1 MSDPSDR
8 AGMTQTLT
16 LRTLVVSAVA
26 LLGCSKTERA
36 ADVGATEVGAA
47 EKARGAA
54 IVAELKRS
62 LVGALQGAL
71 ANGAPTA
78 ITACHEMAPA
88 IAAALARDGVTVG
101 RTTRKPRNP
110 ANAARGW
117 QADALTEIERQRA
130 AHTTNT
136 AYARRLP
143 DGRIGYAEPLIVQE
157 LCLTCHGA
165 NVAPEIKSVLAA
177 RYPDDTALGYA
188 VGDLRG
194 IAWVEL
200 PAR

>member
-8 AGMTQTLT
+8 AGMTQTL
-16 LRTLVVSAVA
+16 RTLTISAVA
-26 LLGCSKTERA
+26 LLGCSKSERA
-36 ADVGATEVGAA
+36 ADVGSADVGAGD
-47 EKARGAA
+47 KARGAA

-71 ANGAPTA
+71 AQGAPSA

-88 IAAALARDGVTVG
+88 IATALARDGVTVG
-101 RTTRKPRNP
+101 RTTRKPRNS

-117 QADALTEIERQRA
+117 QAEALTEIERQVA
-130 AHTTNT
+130 AHTAGAVYT
-136 AYARRLP
+136 RRLP

-177 RYPDDTALGYA
+177 RYPEDTALGYA

>member
-1 MSDPSDR
+1 
-8 AGMTQTLT
+8 MTQT
-16 LRTLVVSAVA
+16 LRTLVVYAVVI
-26 LLGCSKTERA
+26 LGCSKTERGA
-36 ADVGATEVGAA
+36 DVASADVGAG
-47 EKARGAA
+47 EKVRGAA

-71 ANGAPTA
+71 AQGAPSA

-88 IAAALARDGVTVG
+88 IVAALARDGVTVG
-101 RTTRKPRNP
+101 RTTRRPRNP

-117 QADALTEIERQRA
+117 QADALTEIERQLA
-130 AHTTNT
+130 AHTAGA

-143 DGRIGYAEPLIVQE
+143 DGRIGYAEPLIMQE